1 MYKNVINAIYINSA
15 PPPFFCPAG
24 QWECPSKIP
33 QCIDIKSV
41 CDGKEDCP
49 GGLDELPACSKFELL
64 TGNVELRR
72 TISQQHCF
80 FYILI
85 IRLKIIY
92 LSENSKNPD
101 EMAR

>member
-1 MYKNVINAIYINSA
+1 MYKNVINAICINSA

-49 GGLDELPACSKFELL
+49 GGLDESPACSKFE
-64 TGNVELRR
+64 VLRR
-72 TISQQHCF
+72 SWVKV
-80 FYILI
+80 
-85 IRLKIIY
+85 IRLQRSGIDTIKY
-92 LSENSKNPD
+92 HT
-101 EMAR
+101 